1 MRLGALRAV
10 RLLLTIFGL
19 TALDGVGAADLV
31 TQESTARTATQQLMQ
46 QIGGELKREFAL
58 SGTLRSVIVCK
69 YTAPEVSSTVS
80 KRYGAQVRRVSLRV
94 RNPALGT
101 PDPWEQRQ
109 LLDFDRRAAAGEAA
123 DGIEASELIH
133 EPAGW
138 YYRYMKAIPVAD
150 VCLNC
155 HGPSESLTAAT
166 SSQLAA
172 EYPHDRAVGYQVGDV
187 RGAVSYK
194 IQVDP
199 EVAR

>member
-1 MRLGALRAV
+1 MPLAVRRAV
-10 RLLLTIFGL
+10 DLLVAVACLAVAGG
-19 TALDGVGAADLV
+19 AGAADVAAL
-31 TQESTARTATQQLMQ
+31 ESTARTATQQLMQ

-58 SGTLRSVIVCK
+58 SGTLRSVVVCK
-69 YTAPEVSSTVS
+69 YSAPEVSSTVS

-109 LLDFDRRAAAGEAA
+109 LLDFDRRAASGEGAG
-123 DGIEASELIH
+123 GIEASELVH

-150 VCLNC
+150 ICLNC
-155 HGPSESLTAAT
+155 HGSADSLTAAT
-166 SSQLAA
+166 SAQLAA
-172 EYPHDRAVGYQVGDV
+172 EYPHDRAVGYQVGDI

-194 IQVDP
+194 ILVDP